1 MGSVVGSG
9 WVLRVGLVRAVS
21 RAVVAAVAAAAV
33 VVLGSSV
40 ARAAAPEFLAA
51 DSGSNLAA
59 VRLLAVGEGQTKV
72 GPPVLAYDSD
82 GDTLT
87 YSLSDGAPLHASFFE
102 IDSSSGQ
109 ISLKSN
115 TRSGVYRV
123 RVSAADGAD
132 TATVEVTIHVTSPGH
147 YPWED
152 AWVEARSVTADDDGT
167 ANDWFGVSVDADDE
181 VIVVGAPWADSSTV
195 TGSGDGAGSGAVYV
209 FDADS
214 GAQLARLD
222 SPVTTGGGWFGWNVE
237 LVGDAIFVSAPR
249 ETVSSV
255 SSAGRVYMF
264 AKPDGGWADTSTA
277 TATFEPG
284 PTSAPMANQ
293 VNKFLAGTGLGP
305 VEFGSGL
312 AVSNDGNTLVVGAEE
327 WENVPTLPMGAS
339 HGDSNLVHLYYNGGN
354 GLDRD
359 GALFVFTK
367 PATGWA
373 DINTDASGVVRLYA
387 GSREWRFAQL
397 GKTIAISD
405 NGGTI
410 AASAM
415 GAEQAEG
422 WVYIFTKPETGWTNT
437 TSTDTPVRLSVTG
450 RHRNQRLGSKGLGIS
465 GDGSTVVAGAAVAW
479 RKGAADDSQIPDGSV
494 GAAFVFA
501 RPSGGWEDATQTAK
515 LTTFGHKY
523 DGFGGGVAISDSGT
537 KIAVTNSDSR
547 SSNFRGSAYVYTQ
560 PSGGWV
566 DDTDGLG
573 DNVRV
578 LTAADA
584 DTNAD
589 HRYGF
594 GGRGLAFVGEDALVV
609 GQLAQIWALH
619 KRDGVSSPPAGWTVY
634 GSNTDHND
642 RANVPQGS
650 AYLFKLRTAQQQPVA
665 PPPAPPPSPPDDP
678 EPPEPPEPP
687 PPPPAPEF
695 ADVDEGSVHA
705 ESIEEVAA
713 LGITSGTTA
722 TMFSPSESVSR
733 AQMASFVARTW
744 EAAGRECPSSGASYF
759 DDLPAGSTHAA
770 GIDCVSAL
778 GIASGTAERMFS
790 PSAPVS
796 RGQMASFLANAWRQA
811 GRTCP
816 ASDAS
821 SIFDDVAAGST
832 HAESIGC
839 IAALGITRGT
849 AAGMFSP
856 SESVTRAQMAT
867 FLARFYEE
875 LTDTA

>member
-1 MGSVVGSG
+1 MGSVVVSWLG
-9 WVLRVGLVRAVS
+9 LRVGRPGAVS
-21 RAVVAAVAAAAV
+21 RVVVAAVAAAAAV
-33 VVLGSSV
+33 VVGASA
-40 ARAAAPEFLAA
+40 ARAAAPEFLEA

-59 VRLLAVGEGQTKV
+59 VKLLAVGEGQTKA
-72 GPPVLAYDSD
+72 GPPVQAYDAD

-102 IDSSSGQ
+102 IDSSTGQ

-123 RVSAADGAD
+123 RVSASDGAD
-132 TATVEVTIHVTSPGH
+132 TATVDVTIHVTSPGH

-152 AWVEARSVTADDDGT
+152 AWVEARSMTADDDGT
-167 ANDWFGVSVDADDE
+167 ANDWFGVDLDADDE

-222 SPVTTGGGWFGWNVE
+222 SPVTAGGGWFGWEVE
-237 LVGDAIFVSAPR
+237 LVGDMIVVAASR
-249 ETVSSV
+249 ERVSSV
-255 SSAGRVYMF
+255 NGVGQVYVF
-264 AKPDGGWADTSTA
+264 NKPTAGWANDNTPDA
-277 TATFEPG
+277 TLKPG
-284 PTSAPMANQ
+284 PTSAPGN
-293 VNKFLAGTGLGP
+293 G
-305 VEFGSGL
+305 GSGL
-312 AVSNDGNTLVVGAEE
+312 GAVNFGNGLSVSDDGATIVVGAPH
-327 WENVPTLPMGAS
+327 WERVDTVDR
-339 HGDSNLVHLYYNGGN
+339 DSVRIN
-354 GLDRD
+354 RD
-359 GALFVFTK
+359 GAVFVFTR
-367 PATGWA
+367 PAGGWA
-373 DINTDASGVVRLYA
+373 DASTDDATGVVRLYA
-387 GSREWRFAQL
+387 GSRVRKYDAL
-397 GKTIAISD
+397 GNTVAISGD
-405 NGGTI
+405 GSTI
-410 AASAM
+410 AAAAPY
-415 GAEQAEG
+415 GGPGEG
-422 WVYIFTKPETGWTNT
+422 YVFMFARPDDGWA
-437 TSTDTPVRLSVTG
+437 STADSDTPVRLSVTG
-450 RHRNQRLGSKGLGIS
+450 RFTQQRLGSKGIGIS
-465 GDGSTVVAGAAVAW
+465 GDGSTVVAGAPVGW
-479 RKGAADDSQIPDGSV
+479 YKGTGDDSQIPAGSV

-501 RPSGGWEDATQTAK
+501 RPADGWEDATETAK

-523 DGFGGGVAISDSGT
+523 DGFGSGIAISDSGN

-547 SSNFRGSAYVYTQ
+547 SSNFRGSAYVYTK

-566 DDTDGLG
+566 DDTDGVG

-578 LTAADA
+578 LTAAAA
-584 DTNAD
+584 DSNARQ
-589 HRYGF
+589 RYGF
-594 GGRGLAFVGEDALVV
+594 GGRGLAFVGDDALVV

-634 GSNTDHND
+634 GDNTDHNN

-650 AYLFKLRTAQQQPVA
+650 AYLFKLRTAAQQTQQPVVQ
-665 PPPAPPPSPPDDP
+665 PPPPPPPDDP
-678 EPPEPPEPP
+678 EPPEPPPA
-687 PPPPAPEF
+687 PAPEF

-713 LGITSGTTA
+713 LGITSGTSA
-722 TMFSPSESVSR
+722 TMFSPSEPVSR

-759 DDLPAGSTHAA
+759 DDVPAGSTHAA

-778 GIASGTAERMFS
+778 GVARGTAERMFS
-790 PSAPVS
+790 PSEPVS
-796 RGQMASFLANAWRQA
+796 RAQMATFLANAWRQA

-856 SESVTRAQMAT
+856 SDTVTRAQMAT

>member
-1 MGSVVGSG
+1 MCSG
-9 WVLRVGLVRAVS
+9 WVLRVGRPGAVL
-21 RAVVAAVAAAAV
+21 RVVVAAVAAAVAV
-33 VVLGSSV
+33 AVWSS
-40 ARAAAPEFLAA
+40 AAWAAAPEFLAA

-59 VRLLAVGEGQTKV
+59 VRLLAVGEGQTKA
-72 GPPVLAYDSD
+72 GPPVQAYDSD

-87 YSLSDGAPLHASFFE
+87 YSLSDGDPFHATFFT
-102 IDSSSGQ
+102 IDDSTGQ

-123 RVSAADGAD
+123 RVSAADATD
-132 TATVEVTIHVTSPGH
+132 TATVDVTIHVTSSGH

-152 AWVEARSVTADDDGT
+152 AWVEARSMTAGDGS

-195 TGSGDGAGSGAVYV
+195 TGSGDWAGSGAVYV

-222 SPVTTGGGWFGWNVE
+222 SPVTAGGGSFGWNVE

-255 SSAGRVYMF
+255 SSAGRVYLF
-264 AKPDGGWADTSTA
+264 NKPAGGWVDDNTAD
-277 TATFEPG
+277 ATFEPG
-284 PTSAPMANQ
+284 PTSAPHADQ
-293 VNKFLAGTGLGP
+293 TNKYMAGTGLGP

-327 WENVPTLPMGAS
+327 WENVPALPMG
-339 HGDSNLVHLYYNGGN
+339 GGYTDSNLVHLYYNGGN

-367 PATGWA
+367 PSTGWA
-373 DINTDASGVVRLYA
+373 SSINTDASGVVRLYA

-405 NGGTI
+405 DGGTI

-437 TSTDTPVRLSVTG
+437 TSTDTPVRLSVTN
-450 RHRNQRLGSKGLGIS
+450 RHRNQRLGSKGLDIS
-465 GDGSTVVAGAAVAW
+465 GDGSTVVASASVAW
-479 RKGAADDSQIPDGSV
+479 RKGAADDSQIPDDAV

-501 RPSGGWEDATQTAK
+501 RPADGWEDATQTAK

-523 DGFGGGVAISDSGT
+523 DMFGGGVAISSAGD

-547 SSNFRGSAYVYTQ
+547 SSNFRGSAYVYTK
-560 PSGGWV
+560 PAGGWA
-566 DDTDGLG
+566 DDTDGVG

-578 LTAADA
+578 LTAAAA
-584 DTNAD
+584 DSNARQ
-589 HRYGF
+589 RYGF
-594 GGRGLAFVGEDALVV
+594 GGRGLAFVGDDALVV

-634 GSNTDHND
+634 GDNTDHNN

-650 AYLFKLRTAQQQPVA
+650 AYLFKLRTAAQQTQQPVVQ
-665 PPPAPPPSPPDDP
+665 PPPPPPDDP
-678 EPPEPPEPP
+678 EPPEPPE
-687 PPPPAPEF
+687 PPPAPEF

-705 ESIEEVAA
+705 ESIEEVAV
-713 LGITSGTTA
+713 LGITSGTSA
-722 TMFSPSESVSR
+722 TMFSPSEPVSR

-778 GIASGTAERMFS
+778 GVARGTAERMFS

>member
-9 WVLRVGLVRAVS
+9 WVLRVGRPGAVW
-21 RAVVAAVAAAAV
+21 RVVVAAVAAAVAV
-33 VVLGSSV
+33 AVWSSA
-40 ARAAAPEFLAA
+40 ARAAAPVFLEA
-51 DSGSNLAA
+51 DSGSDLAA
-59 VRLLAVGEGQTKV
+59 VRLLAVGEGQTKA

-109 ISLKSN
+109 ILLKSN

-123 RVSAADGAD
+123 RVSASDGAD

-152 AWVEARSVTADDDGT
+152 AWVEARWITPRNDMGERDGS
-167 ANDWFGVSVDADDE
+167 ANDWFGVDLDADDE
-181 VIVVGAPWADSSTV
+181 VIVVGAPWADSTAV

-222 SPVTTGGGWFGWNVE
+222 SPVTAGGGWFGWEVE
-237 LVGDAIFVSAPR
+237 LVGDMIVVAASR
-249 ETVSSV
+249 ERVSSV
-255 SSAGRVYMF
+255 NNVGQVYVF
-264 AKPDGGWADTSTA
+264 TKPDGGWADTSTA
-277 TATFEPG
+277 AATLKPG
-284 PTSAPMANQ
+284 PTSAPGN
-293 VNKFLAGTGLGP
+293 G
-305 VEFGSGL
+305 GSGL
-312 AVSNDGNTLVVGAEE
+312 GAVNFGNGLSVSDDGATIVVGAPH
-327 WENVPTLPMGAS
+327 WERVDMTDR
-339 HGDSNLVHLYYNGGN
+339 DSARIN
-354 GLDRD
+354 RD
-359 GALFVFTK
+359 GAVFVFTR
-367 PATGWA
+367 PAGGWA
-373 DINTDASGVVRLYA
+373 DASTDDATGVVRLYA
-387 GSREWRFAQL
+387 GSRVRKYDAL
-397 GKTIAISD
+397 GNTVAISGD
-405 NGGTI
+405 GSTI
-410 AASAM
+410 AAAAPY
-415 GAEQAEG
+415 GGPGEG
-422 WVYIFTKPETGWTNT
+422 YVFMFARPDDGWA
-437 TSTDTPVRLSVTG
+437 STADSDTPVRLSVTG
-450 RHRNQRLGSKGLGIS
+450 RFTQQRLGSKGIGIS
-465 GDGSTVVAGAAVAW
+465 GDGSTVVAGAPVGW
-479 RKGAADDSQIPDGSV
+479 FKGTGTDSQIPAGSV
-494 GAAFVFA
+494 GAAYVFA
-501 RPSGGWEDATQTAK
+501 RPADGWEDATETAK

-523 DGFGGGVAISDSGT
+523 DGFGSGIAISDSGN

-547 SSNFRGSAYVYTQ
+547 SSNFRGSAYVFTK
-560 PSGGWV
+560 PAGGWA
-566 DDTDGLG
+566 DDLDGAG

-578 LTAADA
+578 LTAAAA
-584 DTNAD
+584 DSNARQ
-589 HRYGF
+589 RYGF

-609 GQLAQIWALH
+609 GQLAQIWPLH

-634 GSNTDHND
+634 GDNTDHND

-650 AYLFKLRTAQQQPVA
+650 AYLFKLRTAVQQTQQPVVQ
-665 PPPAPPPSPPDDP
+665 PPPPLPPDEPEGPEEPQGPAEPEP
-678 EPPEPPEPP
+678 EPPEFE
-687 PPPPAPEF
+687 
-695 ADVDEGSVHA
+695 DVDEDSVHA

-722 TMFSPSESVSR
+722 TMFSPSEPVSR

-778 GIASGTAERMFS
+778 GVARGTAERMFS

-816 ASDAS
+816 AADAS

-856 SESVTRAQMAT
+856 SDTVTRAQMAT